1 MLLAFLARNQIIL
14 AISLAIAA
22 ASFAGGWQVR
32 GWRCD
37 AALLKVERAA
47 EKDRARM
54 QARVETAATDYETDR
69 SAGYADAQAREVRVR
84 TIYRDRPIRSDCA
97 LPDDARRVLD
107 EALTAAN
114 SGTTGQSGR

>member
-1 MLLAFLARNQIIL
+1 M
-14 AISLAIAA
+14 IAA
-22 ASFAGGWQVR
+22 LFARHWIGLAVGLALVLGAFGMGWQVR

-47 EKDRARM
+47 EQDRARL
-54 QARVETAATDYETDR
+54 QAQVETAATDYETDR